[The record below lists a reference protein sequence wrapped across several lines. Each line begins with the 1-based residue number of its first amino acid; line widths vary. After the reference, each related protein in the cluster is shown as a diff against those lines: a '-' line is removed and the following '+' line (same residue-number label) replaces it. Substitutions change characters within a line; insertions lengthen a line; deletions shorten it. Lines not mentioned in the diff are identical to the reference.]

1 MQSLPFLLCTRDRK
15 PPAVSADEIEW
26 KPEGVPP
33 AWMPASIM
41 SEMAPM
47 SPIKDT
53 LSSAQDTLQDAGRLI
68 LNGVRNVV

>member
-1 MQSLPFLLCTRDRK
+1 
-15 PPAVSADEIEW
+15 
-26 KPEGVPP
+26 
-33 AWMPASIM
+33 MPASIM